1 LPFSC
6 THLALWRG
14 KVPKNPRYVNAKQKG
29 FKNFF
34 ILFSLHKSMYLIYI
48 FYSFQIFDEFRPSR
62 NYSINQNHIAL
73 GGLES
78 NQSKAF
84 GERPSTFDNHFDM
97 NFMKKCHES
106 RLQSKLKNPDFD
118 AIVTTNSEMAPEL
131 PENYLQKR
139 YTKYVLIRNDN

>member
-1 LPFSC
+1 M
-6 THLALWRG
+6 
-14 KVPKNPRYVNAKQKG
+14 N
-29 FKNFF
+29 
-34 ILFSLHKSMYLIYI
+34 LIYRYI
-48 FYSFQIFDEFRPSR
+48 VFYSFQIFDEFRPSR

-84 GERPSTFDNHFDM
+84 GERPSTFDNHFSM

-118 AIVTTNSEMAPEL
+118 AIVTTNYEVAPEL

-139 YTKYVLIRNDN
+139 YTKYGFIRNDN

>member
-1 LPFSC
+1 MFHTSWIEPD
-6 THLALWRG
+6 
-14 KVPKNPRYVNAKQKG
+14 
-29 FKNFF
+29 
-34 ILFSLHKSMYLIYI
+34 IYI
-48 FYSFQIFDEFRPSR
+48 FYSFQIFDEFCPSR

-84 GERPSTFDNHFDM
+84 GERPSTFDNHFGM

-118 AIVTTNSEMAPEL
+118 AIVTTNYEVAPEL
-131 PENYLQKR
+131 SENYLQKR
-139 YTKYVLIRNDN
+139 YTKYGLIMITNLYPKIVFLCK